1 MAIEIIVEDGT
12 GVANAN
18 SFVSVEDARTYAEAR
33 GVEFPADDDEV
44 ASMLIRA
51 ADYLEAQ
58 ECRFQ
63 GKRTSSSQA
72 LAWPRTGVVL
82 NCDDVPPNVIPKSLI
97 AAQVQ
102 LAMAIAAGF
111 DLQPNISP
119 QDYVTREKV
128 GPIETEYADPVSV
141 GIMPTFT
148 AANALLAPLF
158 GECAANRF
166 ALRTIRV

>member
-1 MAIEIIVEDGT
+1 MAVEIIVETGS

-18 SFVSVEDARTYAEAR
+18 SYVSVANARVYAEAR
-33 GVEFPADDDEV
+33 GVDFPADNDE
-44 ASMLIRA
+44 AATMLIRA
-51 ADYLEAQ
+51 SDYLEAQ
-58 ECRFQ
+58 ECLYQ
-63 GKRTSSSQA
+63 GKRTSSAQS
-72 LAWPRTGVVL
+72 LAWPRVGVVL
-82 NCDDVPPNVIPKSLI
+82 NCDEVPPNVIPKSLI

-102 LAMAIAAGF
+102 LAMAINAGF
-111 DLQPNISP
+111 DLQPNVSP

-128 GPIETEYADPVSV
+128 GPIETEYADPTKV

-158 GECAANRF
+158 GECAANKF

>member
-1 MAIEIIVEDGT
+1 MAIEIIVEDGSGNT
-12 GVANAN
+12 DAN
-18 SFVSVEDARTYAEAR
+18 SFVSVEDARAYAEAR
-33 GVEFPADDDEV
+33 GTDLPTDDDEV

-51 ADYLEAQ
+51 SDYLDAQ

-72 LAWPRTGVVL
+72 LTWPRTGVVL

-102 LAMAIAAGF
+102 LAMAINAGF
-111 DLQPNISP
+111 DLQPNVSP

-128 GPIETEYADPVSV
+128 GPIETEYADPLAV

-148 AANALLAPLF
+148 AVNALLAPLF
-158 GECAANRF
+158 GECAANKF

>member
-1 MAIEIIVEDGT
+1 MAISIIVEDGT

-18 SFVSVEDARTYAEAR
+18 SYVSVEDARAYASAR
-33 GVEFPADDDEV
+33 GTELPSDADEV

-51 ADYLEAQ
+51 SDYLEAQ
-58 ECRFQ
+58 ECRYQ
-63 GKRTSSSQA
+63 GKRVSPSQA
-72 LAWPRTGVVL
+72 LAWPRTGVFL
-82 NCDDVPPNVIPKSLI
+82 NCDAVPPNVIPKSLI
-97 AAQVQ
+97 GAQVQ
-102 LAMAIAAGF
+102 LAMAINAGF

-128 GPIETEYADPVSV
+128 GPIETEYADPTKV
-141 GIMPTFT
+141 GIMPTFG

-158 GECAANRF
+158 GECAANKF